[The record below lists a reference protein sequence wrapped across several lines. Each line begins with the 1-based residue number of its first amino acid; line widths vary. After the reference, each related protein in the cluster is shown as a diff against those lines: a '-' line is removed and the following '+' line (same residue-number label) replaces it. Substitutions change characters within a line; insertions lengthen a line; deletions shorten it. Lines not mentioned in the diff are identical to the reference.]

1 MIMEDQTLHYEH
13 FPEEGYIYHFLK
25 ITFLEIVR
33 RLHIYS
39 PAEILNFRML
49 HSAGLRTFRTVLMVR
64 VRTCF

>member
-33 RLHIYS
+33 RLHIYP

-49 HSAGLRTFRTVLMVR
+49 HSA
-64 VRTCF
+64 